1 MRITGSLKIKFDS
14 SKDQLPVCSAG
25 TEQNNSNPKKDI
37 FNRDI
42 SFFYL

>member
-25 TEQNNSNPKKDI
+25 REQNNSNPKKDI

-42 SFFYL
+42 LFFYF